1 MKLERSSSAAV
12 LIFFVSFLAS
22 RQDNEKPL
30 RLEQEKEMV
39 NFLLSCRAGIIP
51 C

>member
-1 MKLERSSSAAV
+1 MSAVV

-30 RLEQEKEMV
+30 RLEQEIEIV
-39 NFLLSCRAGIIP
+39 NFLPFRQAGIIP